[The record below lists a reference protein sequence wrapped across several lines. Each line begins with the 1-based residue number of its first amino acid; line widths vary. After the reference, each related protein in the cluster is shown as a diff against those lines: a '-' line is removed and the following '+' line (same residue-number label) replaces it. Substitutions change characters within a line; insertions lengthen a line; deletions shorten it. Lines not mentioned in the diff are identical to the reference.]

1 VECELMQGE
10 VHQLLHLMC
19 IIRRGRD

>member
-1 VECELMQGE
+1 MQGE

-19 IIRRGRD
+19 IISRGRD